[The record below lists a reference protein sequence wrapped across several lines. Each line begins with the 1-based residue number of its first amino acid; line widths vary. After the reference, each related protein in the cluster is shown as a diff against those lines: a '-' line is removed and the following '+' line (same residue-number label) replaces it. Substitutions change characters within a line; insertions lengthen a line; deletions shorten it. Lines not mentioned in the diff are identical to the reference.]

1 MESSSWA
8 LLAVL
13 GERRRALGMTIPQ
26 LAKRSGVSTATVG
39 RVLRGEPSVAFGHVL
54 AVAEA
59 LGLQLLLRSAEPV
72 DAFRRRAVRSKAQRA
87 VSLVQA
93 TSSLEAQ
100 GLSQEEFD
108 AMVDRASRELLAGS
122 GRQIWA
128 E

>member
-1 MESSSWA
+1 MECSSHNS
-8 LLAVL
+8 LAIF

-59 LGLQLLLRSAEPV
+59 LGIHLSLRPVEPV
-72 DAFRRRAVRSKAQRA
+72 DALRRRAVRSKARRA

-100 GLSQEEFD
+100 GLSQKEFD